1 MFPLFLCMGK
11 FYVYILY
18 SETSQ
23 KYYIGQTNNLLD
35 RIQRH
40 NAGSVLSTA
49 PHKPWRIVWSCE
61 KPNRVE
67 AMALEKKLKNLSKKR
82 IELFIE
88 KYSAGPVADEA

>member
-1 MFPLFLCMGK
+1 MEK
-11 FYVYILY
+11 FYTYILY

-23 KYYIGQTNNLLD
+23 KYYVGQTNNLTE
-35 RIQRH
+35 RIERH
-40 NAGSVLSTA
+40 NAGYVSSTM
-49 PHKPWRIVWSCE
+49 PYRPWKIVFYCE
-61 KPNRVE
+61 KPDRAA